1 MQFPFFR
8 FSGASVLCVVAM
20 IGPCLLAREQ
30 IASAAQ
36 DNRLIETTAGRR
48 NHVSATTNPKRP
60 SLQSMK
66 IPGTDYEIDFTR
78 KQSGGVL
85 PPQPLIKAIKYWLSF
100 NFNLR
105 ATYPDPY
112 IELAAPEKIIILRY
126 HGFLSDWPR
135 DIVVA
140 GQELPIPLDDMKAA
154 ESREDMI
161 AVYDDEMKTIY
172 LPKNWTGSTPAELSI
187 LVHEMVHH
195 LQGATRTRYECPQ
208 AREQLAYVAQEK
220 WLGLFGRNLKSEF
233 EIDPLT
239 LVVNTRCIY

>member
-1 MQFPFFR
+1 MKR
-8 FSGASVLCVVAM
+8 LLGVILMVLLPSMA
-20 IGPCLLAREQ
+20 LAEG
-30 IASAAQ
+30 
-36 DNRLIETTAGRR
+36 RLGGSSSTTHVSTAGEARQFQ
-48 NHVSATTNPKRP
+48 NT
-60 SLQSMK
+60 K
-66 IPGTDYEIDFTR
+66 IPGTDYEIDFSK
-78 KQSGGVL
+78 KQSGGVI
-85 PPQPLIKAIKYWLSF
+85 PSQALIKAIKYWLAF

-112 IELAAPEKIIILRY
+112 IELAAPENIIPLRY

-140 GQELPIPLDDMKAA
+140 DQGQPVPFDDMKAA

-172 LPKNWTGSTPAELSI
+172 LPKNWTGGTPAELSI

-208 AREQLAYVAQEK
+208 VREQLAYAAQEK
-220 WLGLFGRNLKSEF
+220 WLGLFGRNLKSDF
-233 EIDPLT
+233 EIDSLT
-239 LVVNTRCIY
+239 LVVSTRCIY